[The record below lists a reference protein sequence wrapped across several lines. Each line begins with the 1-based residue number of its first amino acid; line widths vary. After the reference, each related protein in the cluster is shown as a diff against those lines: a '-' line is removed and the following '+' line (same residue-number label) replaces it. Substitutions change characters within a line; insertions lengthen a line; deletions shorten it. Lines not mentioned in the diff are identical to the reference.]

1 MSNNN
6 TTWRD
11 FGMVICD
18 PLADMHPKD
27 DDLWLSLIFLAI
39 NHNEIALASTLIAA
53 RQFGQR
59 VEPSPKFGYRLT
71 KPEYFADYF
80 DSVYKTNR
88 GALIAILRELANDF
102 PTEVRNEGQKSGLFK

>member
-6 TTWRD
+6 ATWRD
-11 FGMVICD
+11 LGMVICD
-18 PLADMHPKD
+18 PLADTHPKD

-39 NHNEIALASTLIAA
+39 NHNEIALASALIAA
-53 RQFGQR
+53 RQFGQH

-80 DSVYKTNR
+80 DSVYKNNR
-88 GALIAILRELANDF
+88 NALIAILRELSNDF
-102 PTEVRNEGQKSGLFK
+102 PPEVKK

>member
-1 MSNNN
+1 
-6 TTWRD
+6 
-11 FGMVICD
+11 MVICD
-18 PLADMHPKD
+18 PLADTHPND

-71 KPEYFADYF
+71 KAEYFADYF
-80 DSVYKTNR
+80 DSVYKNHR
-88 GALIAILRELANDF
+88 NALVNVLRELSNDF
-102 PTEVRNEGQKSGLFK
+102 PPEVMK